1 MPIYEYQCQQCGEP
15 FEVFVR
21 SISKT
26 VEPECPNCG
35 STDTRKGVS
44 SFASH
49 GAGGSSAGA
58 SSAAC
63 TTST

>member
-1 MPIYEYQCQQCGEP
+1 MPIYEYQCQRCGEP

-21 SISKT
+21 SISKA

-44 SFASH
+44 AFASH
-49 GAGGSSAGA
+49 SASGSSTGA